1 MRARRSVVVSIL
13 VRFGWNAFFEEQRER
28 LGRSDLQFARVVEE
42 QRGAWRVAG
51 EFDGWTEVSGR
62 FRHESA
68 SGADFPA
75 VGDWVGVS
83 AGIIHARLERKSTVS
98 RKAAGRAVDE
108 QVVAANVDTIFL
120 VTALGEATSDLNPRR
135 LERYLTMVWEAGAV
149 PVVVLN
155 KADLSADPEGEAESL
170 RSRLPFVDVVT
181 ISALNEAGLTTSAKA
196 TVVRR
201 SLRRRR
207 KACATGVSASVTDV
221 AQPPSTARPELV
233 EGRALR
239 AGFTAAVDPS
249 VVLARYLE
257 PAQTVALLGSSG
269 VGNSTLVNRLL
280 GSDAQ
285 RFSDIAADGRGRHTT
300 TSRQLVELP
309 GGALLIDTP
318 GMRELQP
325 WGDESAVTSAFD
337 DITALAQACRF
348 TDCAHAGEPGCAVAE
363 AVATGRLDADR
374 LENYRRLLRE
384 AAFEERKRDKSAAA
398 EQKRRWK
405 RLHQAQK
412 ALYRNRDRS

>member
-1 MRARRSVVVSIL
+1 VSIL

-181 ISALNEAGLTTSAKA
+181 VSALRDDAGLNG
-196 TVVRR
+196 
-201 SLRRRR
+201 
-207 KACATGVSASVTDV
+207 CATSLG
-221 AQPPSTARPELV
+221 P
-233 EGRALR
+233 
-239 AGFTAAVDPS
+239 
-249 VVLARYLE
+249 YLQ
-257 PAQTVALLGSSG
+257 PAQTVALVGSSG
-269 VGNSTLVNRLL
+269 VGKSTIVNRLL
-280 GSDAQ
+280 GSEAQ
-285 RFSDIAADGRGRHTT
+285 RVRDIAADGRGRHTT
-300 TSRQLVELP
+300 TARQLLDLP

-325 WGDESAVTSAFD
+325 WADESAVESAFD
-337 DITALAQACRF
+337 DIAALALECRF
-348 TDCAHAGEPGCAVAE
+348 TDCMHHGEPDCAVAA
-363 AVATGRLDADR
+363 AVDGGRLDPDR
-374 LENYRRLLRE
+374 LEHYRRLLRE
-384 AAFEERKRDKSAAA
+384 MAFEERKRDKSAAA
-398 EQKRRWK
+398 EHKRRWK
-405 RLHQAQK
+405 RMHQAQK
-412 ALYRNRDRS
+412 ALYKRRERLE